1 MDSTKTYVYGTSQDL
16 VCKKEKIKFSN
27 TIEQCK
33 NQ

>member
-1 MDSTKTYVYGTSQDL
+1 MDSTKTYAYGASQDL
-16 VCKKEKIKFSN
+16 VCKKEEIKFSN